1 MRYHSREYV
10 KYLQSPQWRER
21 KLAFM
26 KRHGAY
32 CRACY
37 RIDKLDCHHDDY
49 ARLGHEDDNDLWILC
64 REHHQTAHRFY
75 ASGRYAT
82 LKAATWAS
90 VLAVR
95 KHRKKVA
102 RRRKRVFA
110 LYQRG
115 YCYLALGRLVV

>member
-10 KYLQSPQWRER
+10 KYLQSAQWRQR

-37 RIDKLDCHHDDY
+37 RTDKLDCHHDDY

-64 REHHQTAHRFY
+64 REHHQTSM
-75 ASGRYAT
+75 ASHLERC
-82 LKAATWAS
+82 AANCIF
-90 VLAVR
+90 AVA
-95 KHRKKVA
+95 VDA
-102 RRRKRVFA
+102 
-110 LYQRG
+110 G
-115 YCYLALGRLVV
+115 